1 MGIGYD
7 LNQWF
12 VSWKGSAYLKL
23 LFFILYIV
31 FFFLSTNAYIAL
43 IVLNIKTKHDVY
55 SLFMYQT
62 CFYSSWKKSIP
73 MHKLN
78 CDFLK
83 VAESKCTN
91 TTTSKWNTE
100 GKNQESE
107 NNHNKYKGSLLDP
120 NRINQGITQLNVIW
134 KEWIEADDKWQMYSM
149 QKITLKCFPHSQ
161 INCFTGWPLMTPAV
175 FMLEIFA
182 YSIRS
187 LHLPE
192 IQFRFWITK
201 VLTGDTYRTGSLLYR
216 VFF

>member
-1 MGIGYD
+1 MVCLMKGFG
-7 LNQWF
+7 
-12 VSWKGSAYLKL
+12 VSEAIICHSLHRL
-23 LFFILYIV
+23 
-31 FFFLSTNAYIAL
+31 FFLSTNAYIAL
-43 IVLNIKTKHDVY
+43 IVLNIKTKHDVS

-91 TTTSKWNTE
+91 ITTSKWNTE

-134 KEWIEADDKWQMYSM
+134 KEWIGADDKWQMYSM

-161 INCFTGWPLMTPAV
+161 INWLHCIASQGDLWWPLLFYARNICLQYT
-175 FMLEIFA
+175 FTSFA
-182 YSIRS
+182 RNSVPI
-187 LHLPE
+187 L
-192 IQFRFWITK
+192 
-201 VLTGDTYRTGSLLYR
+201 DN
-216 VFF
+216 